1 MPKGAIPGHKT
12 YHIYNIPPDLYKD
25 FKYLTVMMDVSIN
38 DLMIVSM
45 QDLVEKWMKGE
56 KKAGIM
62 KLREIDESLAN
73 LNKESKEDKE
83 KQSRFE
89 RNVL

>member
-12 YHIYNIPPDLYKD
+12 YHVYNIPPDLYKD

-38 DLMIVSM
+38 DLLIVAM
-45 QDLVEKWMKGE
+45 QDLVERWMKGE

-73 LNKESKEDKE
+73 LGKNEESKESK
-83 KQSRFE
+83 
-89 RNVL
+89 NMNL